1 MLNFVLILSVDDSV
15 HTVENECKKFLT
27 TCSCF
32 SIVLNMGN
40 LCQFRCVNNKD
51 LPNNGNLG
59 FTLNQ

>member
-1 MLNFVLILSVDDSV
+1 MLNFVLIFSVDDSV
-15 HTVENECKKFLT
+15 HTVKNECKT

-51 LPNNGNLG
+51 LQNNGNLG
-59 FTLNQ
+59 FTVNQ